1 MNARLLSEEMKATAD
16 AIRNVR
22 ARLYQMIAE
31 GTLPDDVCHDVTT
44 VNVSGIDVAL
54 ALERL
59 AGDGGVRTPTYIDER
74 R

>member
-16 AIRNVR
+16 ALRNVR
-22 ARLYQMIAE
+22 QRLCQLIAE
-31 GTLPDDVCHDVTT
+31 GHLPDDLYPDVTT
-44 VNVSGIDVAL
+44 VNVCGLDVAL

-59 AGDGGVRTPTYIDER
+59 AGDGGVKMPTYLDER